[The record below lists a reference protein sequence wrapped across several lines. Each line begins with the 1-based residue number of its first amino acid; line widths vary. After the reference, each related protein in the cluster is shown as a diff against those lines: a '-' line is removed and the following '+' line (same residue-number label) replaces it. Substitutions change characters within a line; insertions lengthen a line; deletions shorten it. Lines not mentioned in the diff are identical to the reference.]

1 MAALIHITKRTAEAV
16 GTASWALRFPNLSL
30 PSGSM
35 ADALSDRVRIL
46 ILPSLDEGYLLLGC
60 IHTLWRK
67 APPINTTLRL

>member
-1 MAALIHITKRTAEAV
+1 MAALIHITRTAEAG

-46 ILPSLDEGYLLLGC
+46 ILPSPDEGYLPLVC
-60 IHTLWRK
+60 AHTLWRK
-67 APPINTTLRL
+67 APPRNTSLRL